1 MNTKTIEDCL
11 ELLVGFQTAPK
22 GMFTIKK
29 EDYNILTSI
38 GRQVVRGIGLTDRQ
52 HELLKTKLLSY
63 SDMYEDDIT
72 KSLDNLRIPLRK
84 LNREKTI
91 KLVHNQLPS
100 ILGASEELWIAV
112 KFIFN
117 KKFLTATEK
126 AKVGSVGHIY
136 DSKEKIHYF
145 PFNENNVY
153 QVIANF
159 QNYNFDIETELFE
172 YFQKVEA
179 MSNNEDDYVPGIYSF
194 KLKNLS
200 DKAIDFMVSNIGE
213 PSKDNLA
220 IYNDRKDQ
228 LGLYHF
234 DQKELEE
241 SLNSLTVLSKK
252 IVTRKEYNV
261 LVPPDVYP
269 LERVLESILE
279 LNRFPLLVVLPIEEP
294 LEGLV
299 KINKGL
305 RNIIFQQDMSVLFR
319 VNNDKDSNKEFN
331 EYVKLNKLNNPL
343 DTNTKVV
350 YINSN
355 KFPKPLLKS
364 KWKPNTVLTFGSV
377 RMHTKVSDYVNPLDL
392 IIHYDTD
399 ISPFNRVKA
408 QTL

>member
-1 MNTKTIEDCL
+1 MNTETIEDCL

-22 GMFTIKK
+22 GMFTIKR
-29 EDYNILTSI
+29 EDYNILTSL

-63 SDMYEDDIT
+63 NDMFENDIT
-72 KSLDNLRIPLRK
+72 KSFDNLRVPLRQ

-91 KLVHNQLPS
+91 KLVYNDS
-100 ILGASEELWIAV
+100 DELCIAV

-117 KKFLTATEK
+117 KKLLTAIEK
-126 AKVGSVGHIY
+126 AKVGAVGHLY
-136 DSKEKIHYF
+136 NSKEKIHYF
-145 PFNENNVY
+145 PFNELNVY
-153 QVIANF
+153 QVISNF
-159 QNYNFDIETELFE
+159 KNNNFDIEAELYE

-179 MSNNEDDYVPGIYSF
+179 MSNNQDDYVPGIYSF

-200 DKAIDFMVSNIGE
+200 DRAIDFMISSIGE
-213 PSKDNLA
+213 PTKENLA

-228 LGLYHF
+228 LGLHHF
-234 DQKELEE
+234 DQQELEE
-241 SLNSLTVLSKK
+241 SLNALTILSKK
-252 IVTRKEYNV
+252 IVQRKEYNV
-261 LVPPDVYP
+261 IVPPDVYP
-269 LERVLESILE
+269 IERVLESLLE
-279 LNRFPLLVVLPIEEP
+279 LNRFPLLVILPIESP

-305 RNIIFQQDMSVLFR
+305 RNIIFEQDMSVLFR
-319 VNNDKDSNKEFN
+319 VSNDKNSNKDFN
-331 EYVKLNKLNNPL
+331 EYVKLNKLNNIL

-364 KWKPNTVLTFGSV
+364 EWRPNTVLTIGSV
-377 RMHTKVSDYVNPLDL
+377 RMHAKVNDYVNPLDL

-399 ISPFNRVKA
+399 ISPFNRAKV